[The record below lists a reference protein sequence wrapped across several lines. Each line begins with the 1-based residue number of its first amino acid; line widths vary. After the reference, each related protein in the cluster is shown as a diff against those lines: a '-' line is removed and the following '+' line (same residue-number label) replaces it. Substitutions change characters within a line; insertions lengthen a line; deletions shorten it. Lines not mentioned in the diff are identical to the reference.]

1 LRGSI
6 VPLPGHDRIILSLRH
21 TVQRPTPATL
31 RLRVFSGLVLAALCA
46 AAAGCRDSVRV
57 PPPERVTSTRTVP
70 EPDTS
75 VVNLPVTVSLAQVA
89 AQVENKVPSGQNREA
104 EWAPIGKFAVV
115 GTVYVKEMWERDP
128 LALAIH
134 DDHVDVSAHV
144 RYRARLAAHPC
155 APVVGCR
162 WVQLGSCGV
171 DGPMPTM
178 DVALRTTLA
187 FNRDWTISPKTRP
200 APVRPGVRC
209 KLTEANIDV
218 TERVQELVQGVLD
231 RAAPQIDEKIRDAV
245 KLRQRV
251 EDLWGDIQEP
261 IRASD
266 NVYLVIGPEAAGATP
281 PSGEGTTLTTHV
293 AVTVRPRVVIGD
305 EPKVTALPLPP
316 SSGVAPGHGFQVQ
329 LVAEIPYTTVDSILA
344 EKLVGHSFDAKG
356 HKVTVTRARLY
367 GSGDRVVLEV
377 RIRGDARGT
386 IYLVGTPVFDPVTQV
401 IAVPDLDFSL
411 ESRELLPNV
420 ADWLLGDQLRDD
432 MRTAAH
438 FELGDRITKIRG
450 QVDDALTRNLGRSVR
465 LSGGV
470 DALRPLGV
478 FVFPK
483 SLAAVVAAD
492 GHVQIHVEVRA
503 RGTRSP

>member
-1 LRGSI
+1 M
-6 VPLPGHDRIILSLRH
+6 P
-21 TVQRPTPATL
+21 RPTVRTS
-31 RLRVFSGLVLAALCA
+31 RFRVFSGLILTALAAA
-46 AAAGCRDSVRV
+46 TAGCRDSVRV
-57 PPPERVTSTRTVP
+57 PPPERRTATRAVP

-89 AQVENKVPSGQNREA
+89 AQVENKVPRGQNREA

-128 LALAIH
+128 LKLAIN

-144 RYRARLAAHPC
+144 RYRARVAAHPC
-155 APVVGCR
+155 VPVAGCR
-162 WVQLGSCGV
+162 WVELGSCGV

-187 FNRDWTISPKTRP
+187 FNRDWTISPKTRR

-218 TERVQELVQGVLD
+218 TERVQELVEGVLD

-245 KLRQRV
+245 DLRRRV
-251 EDLWGDIQEP
+251 EDVWSDIQQP
-261 IRASD
+261 IRASS
-266 NVYLVIGPEAAGATP
+266 NVFLVIGPEAIAATP
-281 PSGEGTTLTTHV
+281 PRGKGTTLTTHV

-305 EPKVTALPLPP
+305 RPKVTELPLPP
-316 SSGVAPGHGFQVQ
+316 SGPVRPGRGFQVQ
-329 LVAEIPYTTVDSILA
+329 LVAEIPYTAVDSILGK
-344 EKLVGHSFDAKG
+344 KLVGHTFDAKG
-356 HKVTVTRARLY
+356 HKVTVTGAKLY

-377 RIRGDARGT
+377 RIKGDARGT
-386 IYLVGTPVFDPVTQV
+386 IYLVGTPQFDPVTQV

-432 MRTAAH
+432 MRGAAH
-438 FELGDRITKIRG
+438 FELGDRISKIRG
-450 QVDDALTRNLGRSVR
+450 QVDDALNRNLGRSVR

-478 FVFPK
+478 FVFPG

-503 RGTRSP
+503 RPSRGAPSP

>member
-1 LRGSI
+1 M
-6 VPLPGHDRIILSLRH
+6 
-21 TVQRPTPATL
+21 QRPSFPTL
-31 RLRVFSGLVLAALCA
+31 RLRAFSGLVLAAVCA

-57 PPPERVTSTRTVP
+57 PPPERGTSTRTVP
-70 EPDTS
+70 QPEPS

-89 AQVENKVPSGQNREA
+89 AQVENKVPRGQNREA

-155 APVVGCR
+155 VPVAGCR

-171 DGPMPTM
+171 DDGPMPTM

-200 APVRPGVRC
+200 APVRPGVHC

-231 RAAPQIDEKIRDAV
+231 RAAPQIDEKIREAV

-251 EDLWGDIQEP
+251 EDVWSDIQQP
-261 IRASD
+261 IRASS
-266 NVYLVIGPEAAGATP
+266 NVYVLIQPQSLSATP
-281 PSGEGTTLTTHV
+281 PRGKGTTLTTNV
-293 AVTVRPRVVIGD
+293 DVTVRPRVVIGD
-305 EPKVTALPLPP
+305 RPKIAELPLPP
-316 SSGVAPGHGFQVQ
+316 SGPVQPGRGFQVQ
-329 LVAEIPYTTVDSILA
+329 LVAELPYTVVDSMLA
-344 EKLVGHSFDAKG
+344 KKLVGHTFDAKG
-356 HKVTVTRARLY
+356 HRVTVTAARLY

-377 RIRGDARGT
+377 RIKGDARGT
-386 IYLVGTPVFDPVTQV
+386 IYLVGTPVFDPASQV
-401 IAVPDLDFSL
+401 ISVPDLDFSL

-420 ADWLLGDQLRDD
+420 ADWLMGDQLRDEL
-432 MRTAAH
+432 RGAAS
-438 FELGDRITKIRG
+438 FELGDRVTKIRG
-450 QVDDALTRNLGRSVR
+450 QVDDALNRNLGRSVR

-503 RGTRSP
+503 RPAGASSP